1 MSLENVLLSCRHQAE
16 ACRRLGSPFTAAVCD
31 AIAEHLPSAG
41 HAPLR
46 RMRAWAGD
54 PQADA
59 LALRLCAG
67 LHFLVLTG
75 ADETLA
81 AAYAARETE
90 ARALWSVL
98 EPVLFR
104 HGETLSAWLDNAPQT
119 NEVARSAIMLPALLA
134 VARRYRRPLALFE
147 IGASAGLNLIPE
159 RFHYRYGSA
168 TWGDPGAPV
177 RLAPELRGA
186 VPDLRGDL
194 VIAERAG
201 CDRAPVD
208 LEDAAA
214 PLRLQAYVWA
224 DQQER
229 LERCRAAID
238 LARTA
243 AVRVE
248 RRDAAEFVERVLNK
262 PSRGVVTAI
271 FHTVVWQYL
280 AEATQSRIRAALAA
294 AAGRTPDAPVA
305 WLRFEAVGGVPPA
318 QLIVTTWPGEQ
329 ETELAD
335 GDFHG
340 RWLDWHGPRAGR
352 S

>member
-1 MSLENVLLSCRHQAE
+1 MSLENVLRSCRRQAE

-31 AIAEHLPSAG
+31 TLAEHLPSAG

-46 RMRAWAGD
+46 RMRAWPGD

-67 LHFLVLTG
+67 LHFLVLSG
-75 ADETLA
+75 ADEELA
-81 AAYAARETE
+81 AAYTARETDP
-90 ARALWSVL
+90 RALWSVL
-98 EPVLFR
+98 EPVLVR
-104 HGETLSAWLDNAPQT
+104 HGEMLSAWLDNAPQT
-119 NEVARSAIMLPALLA
+119 NEVARSAIILPALLA
-134 VARRYRRPLALFE
+134 LARRYRTPLALFE

-159 RFHYRYGSA
+159 RFHYRYGSS

-177 RLAPELRGA
+177 RLAPDLRGA

-194 VIAERAG
+194 VIAERLG
-201 CDRAPVD
+201 SDRAPVD
-208 LEDAAA
+208 LEDSAAR
-214 PLRLQAYVWA
+214 LRLQAYVWA

-238 LARTA
+238 LARVA

-248 RRDAAEFVERVLNK
+248 RRDAADFVERVLAT
-262 PSRGVVTAI
+262 PSPDMVTVI

-280 AEATQSRIRAALAA
+280 AQATRSRIGAAVASAA
-294 AAGRTPDAPVA
+294 ARPAHAPVA
-305 WLRFEAVGGVPPA
+305 WVRFEAVGGVPPA
-318 QLIVTTWPGEQ
+318 QLIMTTWPGEQ
-329 ETELAD
+329 ETVLAE

-340 RWLDWHGPRAGR
+340 RWVDWYEPRAGP
-352 S
+352 

>member
-1 MSLENVLLSCRHQAE
+1 MSLENVLLSCRQQAE

-31 AIAEHLPSAG
+31 AIAEHLPSAC

-46 RMRAWAGD
+46 RMRAWPGD

-59 LALRLCAG
+59 LPLRLCAG
-67 LHFLVLTG
+67 LHFLALTG
-75 ADETLA
+75 ADAPLA
-81 AAYAARETE
+81 AAYTARESE
-90 ARALWSVL
+90 PRALWSVL
-98 EPVLFR
+98 ELVLGR

-119 NEVARSAIMLPALLA
+119 NEVARSAITLPALLA
-134 VARRYRRPLALFE
+134 LARRYRTPLALFE

-177 RLAPELRGA
+177 RLAPKLRGA
-186 VPDLRGDL
+186 VPDLGGDL
-194 VIAERAG
+194 VIVERAG

-208 LEDAAA
+208 LEDPAAR
-214 PLRLQAYVWA
+214 LRLQAYVWA

-229 LERCRAAID
+229 LERCRAAIG
-238 LARTA
+238 LARAA

-248 RRDAAEFVERVLNK
+248 RRDAAEFVERVLSK
-262 PSRGVVTAI
+262 PSRGVVTVL

-280 AEATQSRIRAALAA
+280 AEATRSRIHAAVACTEA
-294 AAGRTPDAPVA
+294 RPADAPVA
-305 WLRFEAVGGVPPA
+305 WVRFEAAGGVPPA

-329 ETELAD
+329 ETVLGD

-340 RWLDWHGPRAGR
+340 RWLDWHGPRAGG
-352 S
+352 